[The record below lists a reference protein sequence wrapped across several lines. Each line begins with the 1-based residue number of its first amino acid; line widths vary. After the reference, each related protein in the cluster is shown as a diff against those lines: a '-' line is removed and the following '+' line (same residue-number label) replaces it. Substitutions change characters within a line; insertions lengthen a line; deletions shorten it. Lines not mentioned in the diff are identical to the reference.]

1 MKLNLN
7 KNRSATIGIIICLL
21 LCRKDDGKYNI
32 KFDDV
37 LLLVLFLLPVSII
50 CARLYFLI
58 FKLDYYIQKPIDI
71 FNIRN
76 GGLAIYGGI
85 IRAIE
90 TIIVFCKI
98 KKIKILDILVYF
110 APYLALGQCIGRW
123 GNFFNGE
130 AHGTETTS
138 LFRMGIVEN
147 GAYIQEEIKENILEN
162 LYDNSRKQSNL
173 MDRAFRG
180 FVIDFID
187 IHILIFPNFNI
198 ADMSI
203 VIGVILFMII
213 IIPKYNNIS
222 EKLH

>member
-1 MKLNLN
+1 M
-7 KNRSATIGIIICLL
+7 
-21 LCRKDDGKYNI
+21 
-32 KFDDV
+32 
-37 LLLVLFLLPVSII
+37 
-50 CARLYFLI
+50 
-58 FKLDYYIQKPIDI
+58 Q
-71 FNIRN
+71 
-76 GGLAIYGGI
+76 
-85 IRAIE
+85 
-90 TIIVFCKI
+90 I
-98 KKIKILDILVYF
+98 KKIKILDILDYF

-123 GNFFNGE
+123 GDFFNGE

-138 LFRMGIVEN
+138 LFRMGIVGN

>member
-1 MKLNLN
+1 
-7 KNRSATIGIIICLL
+7 
-21 LCRKDDGKYNI
+21 
-32 KFDDV
+32 
-37 LLLVLFLLPVSII
+37 
-50 CARLYFLI
+50 
-58 FKLDYYIQKPIDI
+58 
-71 FNIRN
+71 
-76 GGLAIYGGI
+76 
-85 IRAIE
+85 
-90 TIIVFCKI
+90 
-98 KKIKILDILVYF
+98 
-110 APYLALGQCIGRW
+110 
-123 GNFFNGE
+123 
-130 AHGTETTS
+130 
-138 LFRMGIVEN
+138 MGN
-147 GAYIQEEIKENILEN
+147 GAYIKEEIKENILEN